1 MKNSIFHKVIKGV
14 KGLKLKTD
22 PNLPG
27 AKQKTPLNIKRFS
40 LLIIL
45 IIYTATSACIYFD
58 WSAIRNLLLHVGKY
72 KHLNV
77 DEYSDITL
85 SPQYKRINALYPMTL
100 AVHFTTSVFCG
111 FLYDH
116 IGPKFTAIIGQLF
129 NIICWI
135 LLSIDTKVVD
145 TTLWGFIFLGLGADT
160 AFIPALT
167 VSNLYPDASTFIL
180 TVIGAAASLS
190 YAVPATLDLILK
202 YFPNI
207 SFRYICYG
215 YILLILVPCLLTAA
229 FLLPLKPF
237 KALDYYLE
245 KNNETTKHTNG
256 EGRSRSSNNNY
267 TNEEDEFNFKN
278 NTSGMIDKDSR
289 EKNVN
294 TDAQNDDNDDN
305 ISSHDL
311 ENNIKINKNN
321 NNNNNINNNNNYN
334 NITKKNTKISDQ
346 STVKK
351 DKCIDSSKNILH
363 DEEDFHKKSI
373 FLFFKILISYPSV
386 CVITY
391 FILFNISTVFYGMV
405 TDTYFSY
412 DRSIINV
419 INILMPLSSIP
430 CVIFG
435 RFINKYGAAVIIL
448 TINTLSVLM
457 HLCALIKF
465 RFAGLCS
472 AFLYMCVTSVYT
484 SQIYCFIQNSF
495 PSVVFGK
502 LLGFASLCGGV
513 FSLLCENLYDLIITK
528 DSSSID
534 PTNISLLIVIV
545 FIIMFLPL
553 SILYVRKYE
562 RSIENFGEKNKLP
575 MNSQVNKNKHEF

>member
-1 MKNSIFHKVIKGV
+1 MKNSIFHKVIKGI

-207 SFRYICYG
+207 SFNYICYG

-321 NNNNNINNNNNYN
+321 NNNDNINNNNNYN

>member
-1 MKNSIFHKVIKGV
+1 MKNSIYNKIIKSV

-22 PNLPG
+22 PDLPG
-27 AKQKTPLNIKRFS
+27 AKQKTPLNIKRFY

-45 IIYTATSACIYFD
+45 VIYTATSACIYFD

-85 SPQYKRINALYPMTL
+85 SPQYKRINGLYPLTL

-135 LLSIDTKVVD
+135 LLSIDIKGID

-160 AFIPALT
+160 AFIPVLT

-190 YAVPATLDLILK
+190 YAVPATLNLVLK
-202 YFPNI
+202 YFPNL
-207 SFRYICYG
+207 SFSYICYG
-215 YILLILVPCLLTAA
+215 YIILILIPCLLTAA

-237 KALDYYLE
+237 KALDFYLE
-245 KNNETTKHTNG
+245 KNNETTKYTNG
-256 EGRSRSSNNNY
+256 EGRSKSSNNNY

-278 NTSGMIDKDSR
+278 NISGMIDKDNT
-289 EKNVN
+289 EKNIN
-294 TDAQNDDNDDN
+294 TDENNYHNDDN
-305 ISSHDL
+305 ISSNDL
-311 ENNIKINKNN
+311 ENNIKTNH
-321 NNNNNINNNNNYN
+321 INNNNSNNNNSYNYNN
-334 NITKKNTKISDQ
+334 NITKKNTKINDQ
-346 STVKK
+346 SKVKI
-351 DKCIDSSKNILH
+351 DKSIDTNKNILH

-435 RFINKYGAAVIIL
+435 RFINKYGASVIIL
-448 TINTLSVLM
+448 TINTISVLM
-457 HLCALIKF
+457 HLSALIKF
-465 RFAGLCS
+465 RFSGLCS
-472 AFLYMCVTSVYT
+472 AFFYMCVTSVYT

-495 PSVVFGK
+495 PSIVFGK
-502 LLGFASLCGGV
+502 LLGFASLCGGI
-513 FSLLCENLYDLIITK
+513 FSLLCEKLYDLIIIK

-534 PTNISLLIVIV
+534 PTNISLLIVITL
-545 FIIMFLPL
+545 IIMFLPL

-562 RSIENFGEKNKLP
+562 RSIENFGEKDKLP
-575 MNSQVNKNKHEF
+575 MN

>member
-1 MKNSIFHKVIKGV
+1 MSNSIFHKIIKSV

-27 AKQKTPLNIKRFS
+27 AKQKTPLNIKRFY

-45 IIYTATSACIYFD
+45 VIYTATSACIYFD
-58 WSAIRNLLLHVGKY
+58 WSAIRKLLLHVGKY

-77 DEYSDITL
+77 DEYSDMTL
-85 SPQYKRINALYPMTL
+85 SPQYKRINGLYPLTL

-135 LLSIDTKVVD
+135 LLSIDIKGVD

-160 AFIPALT
+160 AFIPVLT

-190 YAVPATLDLILK
+190 YAVPATLNLVLK
-202 YFPNI
+202 YFPNL
-207 SFRYICYG
+207 SFSYVCYG
-215 YILLILVPCLLTAA
+215 YIILILIPCLLTAA

-245 KNNETTKHTNG
+245 KNNETTKHTNA
-256 EGRSRSSNNNY
+256 EGRSRSSNNIY
-267 TNEEDEFNFKN
+267 TNEEDEFHFKN
-278 NTSGMIDKDSR
+278 NASGMVDKDST
-289 EKNVN
+289 ENNMN
-294 TDAQNDDNDDN
+294 TDEHNYYNNGN
-305 ISSHDL
+305 ISSNDL
-311 ENNIKINKNN
+311 ENNIQTNNRNNNKNNNDNNNNN
-321 NNNNNINNNNNYN
+321 NNNNNI
-334 NITKKNTKISDQ
+334 IKKNTKISDQ

-351 DKCIDSSKNILH
+351 DKSIDSNKNILH

-430 CVIFG
+430 CVVFG
-435 RFINKYGAAVIIL
+435 RFINKYGASVIIL

-495 PSVVFGK
+495 PSIVFGK
-502 LLGFASLCGGV
+502 LLGFASLCGGI
-513 FSLLCENLYDLIITK
+513 FSLLCEKLYDLIIIK

-534 PTNISLLIVIV
+534 PTNISLLIVIA

-562 RSIENFGEKNKLP
+562 RSIENFGEKDKLP
-575 MNSQVNKNKHEF
+575 MN

>member
-1 MKNSIFHKVIKGV
+1 MRNSIFHKIIKIA
-14 KGLKLKTD
+14 KGLKLKTNPD
-22 PNLPG
+22 LPG
-27 AKQKTPLNIKRFS
+27 AKQKTPLNIKRFY

-45 IIYTATSACIYFD
+45 VIYTATSACIYFD

-72 KHLNV
+72 KYLNV

-85 SPQYKRINALYPMTL
+85 SPQYKRINGLYPLTL

-135 LLSIDTKVVD
+135 LLSIDIKGID

-160 AFIPALT
+160 AFIPVLT
-167 VSNLYPDASTFIL
+167 VSNLYPDASTFIM
-180 TVIGAAASLS
+180 TVVGAAASLS
-190 YAVPATLDLILK
+190 YAVPATLNLVLK
-202 YFPNI
+202 YFPNL
-207 SFRYICYG
+207 SFSYICYG
-215 YILLILVPCLLTAA
+215 YIILILIPCLLTAV

-245 KNNETTKHTNG
+245 KNNKTTKPTND
-256 EGRSRSSNNNY
+256 EGRSRSSNNY
-267 TNEEDEFNFKN
+267 YIDEEDEFNFKN
-278 NTSGMIDKDSR
+278 NATGMIDKDSA
-289 EKNVN
+289 ENNINSDQHNYHKN
-294 TDAQNDDNDDN
+294 DN
-305 ISSHDL
+305 ISSNDL
-311 ENNIKINKNN
+311 ENNIKTNNNKNNNKNN
-321 NNNNNINNNNNYN
+321 NNNN

-346 STVKK
+346 NTVKK
-351 DKCIDSSKNILH
+351 DKSINSNKNILH

-373 FLFFKILISYPSV
+373 FLFFKILISFPSV

-435 RFINKYGAAVIIL
+435 RFINKYGACIIIL
-448 TINTLSVLM
+448 TINILSILM
-457 HLCALIKF
+457 HLSALIKF

-484 SQIYCFIQNSF
+484 SQIYCYIQNSF
-495 PSVVFGK
+495 PSIIFGK
-502 LLGFASLCGGV
+502 LLGFASLCGGI
-513 FSLLCENLYDLIITK
+513 FSLLCEKLYDLIIIK
-528 DSSSID
+528 DNSGID
-534 PTNISLLIVIV
+534 PTNISLLIVIA
-545 FIIMFLPL
+545 FIIMLLPL

-562 RSIENFGEKNKLP
+562 RSIENLGEKDKLP
-575 MNSQVNKNKHEF
+575 MN